1 VRGLRIADE
10 FGKFERPFA
19 EIEQFNVVLS
29 LPPLLSGTMEAKSI
43 EMDQPIVRLKIDEFG
58 EGTWLSIGPYGLN
71 IPVPVRQVV
80 LNDVD
85 ITDGAIELRRGR
97 GPPARFDRI
106 SGRFSA
112 DSLSGPFRFAGTGA
126 IGGGDKEIQLSAAKS
141 RDTPGLRLKAA
152 LRSIDGISLYQ
163 LDGEIKGLDGPV
175 HYVGPVAARLAL
187 DAKAKQAETG
197 QLAEQMP
204 GRAIELRAAA
214 KITFEDATLDDITL
228 TVTQNDRP
236 QSVTGSAFATW
247 SDTPRLDLAIKA
259 SWLDIDQMLKP
270 GANTERPVPALAI
283 AALPRIFE
291 GWSFKPRQGKIVAEI
306 QQAGLG
312 GDVVEKLNFI
322 ASHNAEGWQIDTLV
336 ARLPGETDIDV
347 RGTLPA
353 GDALAFNGNFTL
365 KGRNLSRLMRWSA
378 PSLGVVDAGN
388 VANFALSSGVT
399 LTPEQLAFR
408 DAEGSLGESSFTGDL
423 VHDYGQ
429 ESRLLLA
436 LESDRLD
443 LRPIYGGQDDDAP
456 GAIPGAA
463 DPLAAVADGG
473 GNGWAAETV
482 PTRKTSLA
490 DVLRTVFKADQS
502 NVSLQ
507 IAELRLPD
515 LEARDVRTA
524 FRYEKGTFDFRE
536 LNVASTDGLKVTAN
550 GRITGFESKPN
561 GALKLSIDAP
571 SAKSVTNLAR
581 LIGLDSVSRGAQRRI
596 EALSPFQ
603 LSGSLDAVARDSL
616 LKLTLAGNA
625 GGSELSVSGRLRGS
639 LEELGNASVDI
650 NGVIGNADGRRLI
663 AQLAPEVPV
672 ERASQKG
679 DGFLKVS
686 ALGTIKAG
694 LASKI
699 ELQTAQ
705 ARGRFEG
712 QIALLATP
720 SWSMKGELTMRAA
733 RAATALSM
741 LRLSPGGEPVT
752 GAIDLRASI
761 TKETALYQVSDLTL
775 KIGGET
781 VQGTAE
787 VDVAGERPAA
797 KIDIKAASVAL
808 PKIAAYLVDWEHS
821 DVTSQIADVASGAA
835 GLWPIE
841 AFSLASLRAVDGT
854 FAIKA
859 PSMIVAD
866 GVALADAELEASL
879 DAGTLSLSK
888 LHGRAYGGTVDASGT
903 LTALKGRAGVSG
915 KLRLENIDLAA
926 LSRAQGGNEVA
937 KGIAGLELSVEGE
950 GLSPR
955 GLLSVLKGEGRIVLG
970 KGSFNGLSPAV
981 LGTAA
986 NTYLNQEI
994 PDKEE
999 LAGQLDGDFRKGRLA
1014 FQPVT
1019 LPVTV
1024 TDGVLRIAK
1033 AEFDGR
1039 QHDADAELTVDLA
1052 SLHFDSE
1059 WRVAYQGTT
1068 DDGQALPPVRLIFA
1082 GPLSGFSSVKPQLYA
1097 DQFERFLTIKRMDQD
1112 MDRLEKL
1119 NEQRGNPRSTGG
1131 QRTLRSGD
1139 RPSAARTPSGEPGA
1153 SGATIPT
1160 QSLLRGPPAVLE
1172 PGGAAG
1178 ANAPAVAPSGWA
1190 TDTETTD
1197 TSGAN
1202 GNGSESQTPPPNSED
1217 FEAQIREVLRSQRNK
1232 RTPSHQR

>member
-1 VRGLRIADE
+1 
-10 FGKFERPFA
+10 
-19 EIEQFNVVLS
+19 
-29 LPPLLSGTMEAKSI
+29 
-43 EMDQPIVRLKIDEFG
+43 
-58 EGTWLSIGPYGLN
+58 
-71 IPVPVRQVV
+71 
-80 LNDVD
+80 
-85 ITDGAIELRRGR
+85 
-97 GPPARFDRI
+97 
-106 SGRFSA
+106 
-112 DSLSGPFRFAGTGA
+112 
-126 IGGGDKEIQLSAAKS
+126 
-141 RDTPGLRLKAA
+141 
-152 LRSIDGISLYQ
+152 
-163 LDGEIKGLDGPV
+163 
-175 HYVGPVAARLAL
+175 
-187 DAKAKQAETG
+187 
-197 QLAEQMP
+197 
-204 GRAIELRAAA
+204 
-214 KITFEDATLDDITL
+214 
-228 TVTQNDRP
+228 
-236 QSVTGSAFATW
+236 
-247 SDTPRLDLAIKA
+247 
-259 SWLDIDQMLKP
+259 
-270 GANTERPVPALAI
+270 
-283 AALPRIFE
+283 
-291 GWSFKPRQGKIVAEI
+291 
-306 QQAGLG
+306 
-312 GDVVEKLNFI
+312 
-322 ASHNAEGWQIDTLV
+322 
-336 ARLPGETDIDV
+336 
-347 RGTLPA
+347 
-353 GDALAFNGNFTL
+353 
-365 KGRNLSRLMRWSA
+365 
-378 PSLGVVDAGN
+378 
-388 VANFALSSGVT
+388 
-399 LTPEQLAFR
+399 
-408 DAEGSLGESSFTGDL
+408 
-423 VHDYGQ
+423 
-429 ESRLLLA
+429 
-436 LESDRLD
+436 
-443 LRPIYGGQDDDAP
+443 
-456 GAIPGAA
+456 
-463 DPLAAVADGG
+463 
-473 GNGWAAETV
+473 
-482 PTRKTSLA
+482 
-490 DVLRTVFKADQS
+490 
-502 NVSLQ
+502 
-507 IAELRLPD
+507 
-515 LEARDVRTA
+515 
-524 FRYEKGTFDFRE
+524 
-536 LNVASTDGLKVTAN
+536 
-550 GRITGFESKPN
+550 
-561 GALKLSIDAP
+561 
-571 SAKSVTNLAR
+571 
-581 LIGLDSVSRGAQRRI
+581 
-596 EALSPFQ
+596 
-603 LSGSLDAVARDSL
+603 
-616 LKLTLAGNA
+616 
-625 GGSELSVSGRLRGS
+625 
-639 LEELGNASVDI
+639 
-650 NGVIGNADGRRLI
+650 
-663 AQLAPEVPV
+663 
-672 ERASQKG
+672 
-679 DGFLKVS
+679 
-686 ALGTIKAG
+686 
-694 LASKI
+694 
-699 ELQTAQ
+699 
-705 ARGRFEG
+705 
-712 QIALLATP
+712 
-720 SWSMKGELTMRAA
+720 
-733 RAATALSM
+733 
-741 LRLSPGGEPVT
+741 VT

-1097 DQFERFLTIKRMDQD
+1097 DQFERFLLIKRMDQD

-1119 NEQRGNPRSTGG
+1119 NEQRGNPSSPSSTVSP
-1131 QRTLRSGD
+1131 RTLRD
-1139 RPSAARTPSGEPGA
+1139 PRTEERPSAARTPSSEPVA

-1160 QSLLRGPPAVLE
+1160 QSLLRGPPAALE
-1172 PGGAAG
+1172 PRGGG
-1178 ANAPAVAPSGWA
+1178 VGVNAPAAGWA
-1190 TDTETTD
+1190 TDTEATG
-1197 TSGAN
+1197 TSGVNTTGARPA
-1202 GNGSESQTPPPNSED
+1202 PPKPED
-1217 FEAQIREVLRSQRNK
+1217 FESQIREVLRAQEKERS
-1232 RTPSHQR
+1232 PSSRR